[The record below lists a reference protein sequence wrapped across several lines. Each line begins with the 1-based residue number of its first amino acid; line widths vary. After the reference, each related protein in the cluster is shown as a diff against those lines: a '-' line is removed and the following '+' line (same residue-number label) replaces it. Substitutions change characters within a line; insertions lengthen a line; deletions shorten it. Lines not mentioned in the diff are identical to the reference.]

1 MNEEDNKLLNNIL
14 PKDVSFGTVYN
25 IRKNGKCVDRNVNEY
40 INITSKEDGSGINIY
55 VKEDIPLGIVD
66 IPVLLTESGMTDVVY
81 NDFFIGKNAHVTI
94 VAGCGIHNPGHADS
108 VHNGIHRFF
117 LEEGAN
123 VRYIEKHY
131 GEGSGDGKRILNP
144 ITEVYMKKDAY
155 MVMDTQQLKG
165 VSDTLRVTKAKLSDN
180 ATLIINE
187 KILTTN
193 NQKAKTK
200 FIVSLDG
207 KNSSTHVTSRS
218 VAEDESYQ
226 EFNSNVIG
234 NNACYGHV
242 ECDAIIKDKGC
253 VRAIP
258 KIYAKHIDA
267 RLIHEATIGKIAGE
281 QFIKLMSLGLSA
293 KDAEKVIIEGFL
305 K

>member
-25 IRKNGKCVDRNVNEY
+25 IRKNGKCVDRKVNEY

-293 KDAEKVIIEGFL
+293 KEAEKVIIEGFL

>member
-25 IRKNGKCVDRNVNEY
+25 IRKNGKCVDRKVNEY

-193 NQKAKTK
+193 DQKAKTK
-200 FIVSLDG
+200 FMVSLDG

>member
-25 IRKNGKCVDRNVNEY
+25 IRKNGKCVDRKVNEY

-131 GEGSGDGKRILNP
+131 GEGSDDGKRILNP

-155 MVMDTQQLKG
+155 MIMDTQQLKG

>member
-25 IRKNGKCVDRNVNEY
+25 IRKNGKCVDRKVNEY

-144 ITEVYMKKDAY
+144 ITEVYMKKNAY

-293 KDAEKVIIEGFL
+293 KEAEKVIIEGFL

>member
-25 IRKNGKCVDRNVNEY
+25 IRKNGKCVDRKVNKY

-200 FIVSLDG
+200 FMVSLDG

>member
-25 IRKNGKCVDRNVNEY
+25 IRKNGKCVDRKVNEY

-66 IPVLLTESGMTDVVY
+66 IPVLLTESGMTDIVY

-144 ITEVYMKKDAY
+144 VTEVYMKKNAY

-293 KDAEKVIIEGFL
+293 KEAEKVIIEGFL

>member
-25 IRKNGKCVDRNVNEY
+25 IRKNGKCVDRKVNEY

-200 FIVSLDG
+200 FMVSLDG

>member
-25 IRKNGKCVDRNVNEY
+25 IRKNGKCVERKVNEY

-66 IPVLLTESGMTDVVY
+66 IPVLLTESGMTDIVY

-144 ITEVYMKKDAY
+144 VTEVYMKKNAY

-193 NQKAKTK
+193 DQKAKTK
-200 FIVSLDG
+200 FMVSLDG

>member
-25 IRKNGKCVDRNVNEY
+25 IRKNGKCVDRKVNEY

-144 ITEVYMKKDAY
+144 VTEVYMKKDAY

-200 FIVSLDG
+200 FMVSLDG

-293 KDAEKVIIEGFL
+293 KEAEKVIIEGFL

>member
-25 IRKNGKCVDRNVNEY
+25 IRKNGKCVDRKVNEY

-131 GEGSGDGKRILNP
+131 GEGRGDGKRILNP

-200 FIVSLDG
+200 FMVSLDG

>member
-25 IRKNGKCVDRNVNEY
+25 IRKNGKCVDRKVNEY

-200 FIVSLDG
+200 FMVSLDG

-281 QFIKLMSLGLSA
+281 QFIKLMSLGLNA
-293 KDAEKVIIEGFL
+293 KEAEKVIIEGFL